1 MGYSLLIII
10 AKAVQPQS
18 NLQEKA
24 QKWRLNI
31 NKKQSL
37 PPSFPK
43 RIDIHIFQF
52 GRKAASKLIVCS

>member
-24 QKWRLNI
+24 QKWKLNVK
-31 NKKQSL
+31 NQKL

-43 RIDIHIFQF
+43 RIDIHIF
-52 GRKAASKLIVCS
+52 

>member
-24 QKWRLNI
+24 QKWRLNV
-31 NKKQSL
+31 KKLNRCRQVSQKEL
-37 PPSFPK
+37 
-43 RIDIHIFQF
+43 IFIYFSSVEKLQ
-52 GRKAASKLIVCS
+52 AS